1 MEHKRKF
8 IIKVSID
15 NLKSYY
21 IKKIYRNSIGYW
33 YIRTTK
39 IEKSKIWKFKKNCQN
54 TIDRIQKNIDTTKLK
69 NFKDDILEIIEIT
82 DNKTL
87 RNIKLKKLNK
97 K

>member
-21 IKKIYRNSIGYW
+21 IKKIYKGSIGYY

-54 TIDRIQKNIDTTKLK
+54 TIDKIQKNLDPTKPFLK
-69 NFKDDILEIIEIT
+69 KEILEVVEIT
-82 DNKTL
+82 DNQTL